1 MYEPKL
7 LTTAR
12 GSWGGLYIEMK
23 RFLILLSILFP
34 ITLFAQRQRNYV
46 YIFDCTG
53 SMEVHKIWKPAKQFM
68 KEDIDQLDENATV
81 NIVLFHQH
89 TADPIR
95 FKAKDFNWNDVEV
108 KCDSMFK
115 KATHTGICHAWDLGL
130 KYIDRNRNNYLY
142 LFTDGLENVHPQRTE
157 AVCQRIKDW
166 CNQAPNNYAFF
177 VALGEEMK
185 KKPEV
190 QKLIDA
196 TTSCDRAFFVDNNKH
211 PAPFGAFDKT
221 TFNVNCHSIRELSTG
236 FSDYGTFD
244 ASIECQDEYYR
255 VELKDGKIMDGKA
268 TFILKQKQQPS
279 NNHQIKFK
287 VNTDPENLNICNPI
301 IYVNIDTRDLANLDM
316 GQPSGVTEGQ
326 YDAGEAET
334 YRSFLF
340 WKGKKSDLIEVDLS
354 AVFNGQAKKRN
365 CSLMVFLDLPVE
377 VKGKCSLFYNGER
390 IDNSFVIK
398 ATDSRSVLGIEVPH
412 ELAQKEYVIGFKGQS
427 NNLETINAEESR
439 VYESSIYFEHEIN
452 WNPLQIILLWFGILA
467 LAFLLI
473 WLLVLKPIIYPRFK
487 SIRKGI
493 YFKNCP
499 PITINFKGARLVI
512 IDNKSHKQSNW
523 DRIFKGKIIYKQ
535 HPALLTRITMKP
547 HRRGV
552 MVVTDNSKYIIT
564 PNPMPRIG
572 SAIVNDLTNRTNI
585 EIK

>member
-1 MYEPKL
+1 
-7 LTTAR
+7 
-12 GSWGGLYIEMK
+12 MK

-53 SMEVHKIWKPAKQFM
+53 SMEVPNKIWKPAKQFM

-81 NIVLFHQH
+81 NIVLFHQQ
-89 TADPIR
+89 TAVPIR
-95 FKAKDFNWNDVEV
+95 FKAKDFNWKDVEV

-115 KATHTGICHAWDLGL
+115 KSTHTGICQAWDLGL
-130 KYIDRNRNNYLY
+130 KFIDRNRNNYLY

-166 CNQAPNNYAFF
+166 CKQAPNNYAFF

-196 TTSCDRAFFVDNNKH
+196 TKSCDRAFFVDNNKH

-221 TFNVNCHSIRELSTG
+221 TFNVNCHSIHELSTG
-236 FSDYGTFD
+236 FSDFGTFD

-268 TFILKQKQQPS
+268 TFILKQKKQPS
-279 NNHQIKFK
+279 NNHQIKIK

-354 AVFNGQAKKRN
+354 AMFNGQAKKRN

-398 ATDSRSVLGIEVPH
+398 ATDSRSMIGIEVPH
-412 ELAQKEYVIGFKGQS
+412 ELAQKEYVIGFKGKS

-467 LAFLLI
+467 LALL
-473 WLLVLKPIIYPRFK
+473 LLWFTMLKPILYPGMRLSRLELSSK
-487 SIRKGI
+487 KGYYINKKINGARKVIISNKRNKQSFLNKLFTGEI
-493 YFKNCP
+493 LYIVNEIWTSPWELSPKDRKKVAKINLHGKYMIT
-499 PITINFKGARLVI
+499 PITSELANYGEYQLIN
-512 IDNKSHKQSNW
+512 IDTKES
-523 DRIFKGKIIYKQ
+523 ITIKI
-535 HPALLTRITMKP
+535 L
-547 HRRGV
+547 
-552 MVVTDNSKYIIT
+552 
-564 PNPMPRIG
+564 
-572 SAIVNDLTNRTNI
+572 
-585 EIK
+585 